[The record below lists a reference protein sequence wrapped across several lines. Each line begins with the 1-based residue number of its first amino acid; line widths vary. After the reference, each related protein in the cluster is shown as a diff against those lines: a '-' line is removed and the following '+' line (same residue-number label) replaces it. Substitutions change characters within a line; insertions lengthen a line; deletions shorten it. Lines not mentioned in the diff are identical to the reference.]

1 MIMVRMGESNLG
13 ARPFR
18 SSFPPDDHP
27 GFRTGAWQH
36 GTARTAEELR
46 PIHPTLLHAF
56 AAAAKADDET
66 GILLLADD
74 DDAPGEPRSFR
85 RLWHE
90 ARAIAGGLIAAGLR
104 RGEAVLLVLPTSFEL
119 VASFFAVQLAGGLPV
134 PSYPPA
140 AMARASQALERLRH
154 IADSSGATLCVT
166 DRRLRPLLGELAAV
180 PGLRA
185 VLTTDAL
192 AAGDPAAAGEPR
204 IAASDPAFIQYT
216 SGSTDRPRGVLL
228 SHGNVCS
235 NIHAIG
241 QAAKI
246 RRTDSSVVWLPLY
259 HDMGLVGG
267 LLFAIYWRIPL
278 TLMSPLA
285 FLADPLRW
293 PRTISRQRA
302 TLSPA
307 PNFAYALA
315 ARRAAEAPPSGLDLS
330 SWRLALNGAEPVNPA
345 TLDEFCARFAPHGFQ
360 RSAILPVYGLAEATL
375 AVAFPAPGEAPR
387 VATLDRAALADGHAV
402 PATGP
407 SAVGVV
413 SVGKAVPG
421 HRVAVVDE
429 HGAGLPDGEVGHIV
443 VSGPSVMRGYHRHP
457 EATRAVLRGDT
468 LWTGDLG
475 FASGGRLY
483 VVGRTK
489 DLIIVRGRN
498 VFAEDVERVAA
509 SVEGARPGGL
519 AAFGVHDDETATEL
533 VVLVCETRLTGGP
546 ERAALVRH
554 LAEAVGE
561 RCGVALDEVV
571 LARPGTI
578 PKTPSGKAQRGL
590 CRSLYLAGEL
600 GRARNGRID
609 LAKAFAR
616 SGAGFLRATARR
628 LLRREP
634 D

>member
-1 MIMVRMGESNLG
+1 MGDPSRG

-18 SSFPPDDHP
+18 SSFPPEDHP

-36 GTARTAEELR
+36 GVARTAAELV
-46 PIHPTLLHAF
+46 PLHPTILHAF
-56 AAAAKADDET
+56 AAAARADGET
-66 GILLLADD
+66 GIRLLADAEA
-74 DDAPGEPRSFR
+74 APDEHRAHR
-85 RLWHE
+85 RLYHE
-90 ARAIAGGLIAAGLR
+90 ARAIAGGLVAAGLR
-104 RGEAVLLVLPTSFEL
+104 RGDPVLLVLPTSFEL
-119 VASFFAVQLAGGLPV
+119 VAAFFAVQLAGGLPV

-140 AMARASQALERLRH
+140 AMARATQALERLRH
-154 IADSSGATLCVT
+154 VAESSGATLCVT
-166 DRRLRPLLGELAAV
+166 DRRLRPLLGTLPV
-180 PGLRA
+180 RA
-185 VLTTDAL
+185 VVTVDAL
-192 AAGDPAAAGEPR
+192 AGGDPAAIGEPR
-204 IAASDPAFIQYT
+204 LGPRDPAFIQYT

-228 SHGNVCS
+228 THGAVTANV
-235 NIHAIG
+235 HAIG

-293 PRTISRQRA
+293 PREIARARA

-315 ARRAAEAPPSGLDLS
+315 ARRAAEAPPRALDLS

-345 TLDEFCARFAPHGFQ
+345 TIDEFCARFAPYGF
-360 RSAILPVYGLAEATL
+360 RREAVLPVYGLAEATL
-375 AVAFPAPGEAPR
+375 AVAFPDPGEAPR
-387 VATLDRAALADGHAV
+387 VETLDRDALADGRAV
-402 PATGP
+402 RGSGP
-407 SAVGVV
+407 RAVAVV

-429 HGAGLPDGEVGHIV
+429 HGAGLPDDEVGHIV
-443 VSGPSVMRGYHRHP
+443 VQGPSVMRGYHGNA

-475 FASGGRLY
+475 FVAGGRLH

-509 SVEGARPGGL
+509 AVEGARPGGVV
-519 AAFGVHDDETATEL
+519 AFGVHDDEAATEV

-561 RCGVALDEVV
+561 RCQVALDEVV

-590 CRSLYLAGEL
+590 CRSQYLAGEL
-600 GRARNGRID
+600 GRARGGRAE
-609 LAKAFAR
+609 LAKAFVR
-616 SGAGFLRATARR
+616 SGAGYLRQAARR